1 MVVYAYRC
9 AEHGVTEVSRP
20 IASAPPGVTCPV
32 SGQAAARI
40 YTVPGLPLG
49 SSARRTLI
57 DHTERTRDEP
67 AVVSTPPPRPGPAA
81 VARPP
86 GLRRLPRP

>member
-9 AEHGVTEVSRP
+9 AEHGATKVSRP
-20 IASAPPGVTCPV
+20 IGSVPAGVPCPV
-32 SGQAAARI
+32 CGQAATRI
-40 YTVPGLPLG
+40 YTAPWLSLG

-57 DHTERTRDEP
+57 DRTGRTRDEP
-67 AVVSTPPPRPGPAA
+67 AVVSAPPPRRGPAA

>member
-1 MVVYAYRC
+1 MVVYAYRN

-20 IASAPPGVTCPV
+20 IGSVPAGRPCPV
-32 SGQAAARI
+32 CGHAAARI
-40 YTVPGLPLG
+40 YIAPWLSLG
-49 SSARRTLI
+49 SSARRTLS

-67 AVVSTPPPRPGPAA
+67 AVVSAPPPGPGPAT

-86 GLRRLPRP
+86 ALRRLPRP